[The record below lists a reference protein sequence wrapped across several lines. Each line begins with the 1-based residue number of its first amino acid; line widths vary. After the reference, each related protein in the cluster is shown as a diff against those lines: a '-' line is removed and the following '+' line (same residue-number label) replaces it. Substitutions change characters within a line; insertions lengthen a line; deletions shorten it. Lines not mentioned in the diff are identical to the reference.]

1 MGNDER
7 WDKRHKHLEM
17 ILRVIDRLSMNSFL
31 LKGWSV
37 VLVSALF
44 ALTAKD
50 ANPFF
55 VNLCYFPAVAFWG
68 LDGFFLRQERLYRQ
82 LYDRVRSQQED
93 AVDFSMDTSSV
104 SGLTSSWLG
113 TCVSKTVLLFH
124 GTVVGT
130 IVLVMF
136 LLGSRR

>member
-1 MGNDER
+1 MGDDER

-17 ILRVIDRLSMNSFL
+17 ILRVVDRLSTNSFF

-50 ANPFF
+50 ATLFF
-55 VNLCYFPAVAFWG
+55 VYLCYFPAVAFWG

-82 LYDRVRSQQED
+82 LYDRVRSQPED

-113 TCVSKTVLLFH
+113 TCFSKTVILFH

-136 LLGSRR
+136 LLGSHR